1 MDLISSKLTAD
12 DLMVQAPDTV
22 NFYLRLAI
30 EHIEDNFGEGYAK
43 EHPELLAGFIQACA
57 ADFHTGIQAKSLG
70 AISDA
75 ITAVAEQLNELA
87 TSQDYVLSS
96 QEEE

>member
-57 ADFHTGIQAKSLG
+57 ADFHTGIQARE
-70 AISDA
+70 ISDA
-75 ITAVAEQLNELA
+75 IIAVAEPLNELA
-87 TSQDYVLSS
+87 EMTRGLIERD
-96 QEEE
+96 ETP